1 MADDARA
8 AGANVQTLGCDLS
21 RLTEVRAAADKTKE
35 LAAGGRVQP
44 PNASSDA
51 VCEYPKAQLAKS
63 RPRAPRA
70 TIAPGHQLWDITFD
84 SSGNMVPDYYSTSVS
99 EYSKADLTKSGSPPA
114 HVAEKT
120 ANRRVDPRE
129 A

>member
-51 VCEYPKAQLAKS
+51 VWRVPKAQLAKS
-63 RPRAPRA
+63 RPARTSCHYCPWAPA
-70 TIAPGHQLWDITFD
+70 LGHYL
-84 SSGNMVPDYYSTSVS
+84 
-99 EYSKADLTKSGSPPA
+99 
-114 HVAEKT
+114 
-120 ANRRVDPRE
+120 
-129 A
+129 